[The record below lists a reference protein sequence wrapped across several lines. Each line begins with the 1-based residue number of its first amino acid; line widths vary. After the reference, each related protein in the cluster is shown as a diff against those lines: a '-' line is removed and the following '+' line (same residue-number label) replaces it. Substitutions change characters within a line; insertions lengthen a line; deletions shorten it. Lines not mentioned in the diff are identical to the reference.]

1 MPPSIDIFFYIKY
14 THYHV
19 LDEYSFYI

>member
-1 MPPSIDIFFYIKY
+1 MPPSIDILFYIKY